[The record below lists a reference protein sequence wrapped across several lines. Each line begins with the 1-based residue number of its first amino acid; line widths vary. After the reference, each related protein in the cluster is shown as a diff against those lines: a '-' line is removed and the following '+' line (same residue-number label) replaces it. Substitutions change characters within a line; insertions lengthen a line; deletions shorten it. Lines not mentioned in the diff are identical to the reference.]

1 MTEHFLEQEDSKFL
15 KFIKKN
21 SEIIIFIISMIGC
34 FFVYEVNYQVGIF
47 EIILVLSW
55 FIPSF
60 IKKIF

>member
-15 KFIKKN
+15 KFIKKH
-21 SEIIIFIISMIGC
+21 STIIIFIISMIAC
-34 FFVYEVNYQVGIF
+34 FFVYEVNYQMGIF

-60 IKKIF
+60 IKKL